1 MLDHHKQ
8 RLLQTRIADLIDA
21 GGASRNRL
29 LQRRVGPLFAD
40 FSRSLMDAPA
50 LAALLAQAEQ
60 AAVPA
65 AISAMFAGERINI
78 SEDRAV
84 LHTLLRAPQDA
95 APAALRQEAELVF
108 QARERMR
115 ECVVRLRASGF
126 ADGRRVRHVINVG
139 IGGSD
144 LGPRLLLDALPAD
157 VDSPEVHFL
166 SGVDGHALDRL
177 MARLDPACTLVVMV
191 SKSFSTRETLLHGA
205 ALRDWLVAGLDETR
219 AAERVFAV
227 TSRPDAAIAFGVSE
241 LQVLSIWDWVG
252 GRYSLWSSVSFA
264 VALRLGMARFEAL
277 LDGAASMD
285 EHFRLAPLAE
295 NLPVLAALMG
305 YWHRNVMGYSSLCVV
320 PYDPRLREFP
330 NYLQQLEM
338 ESNGK
343 SVKIDGTPVTGAT
356 VPVVWGG
363 VGTDV
368 QHAFFQALHQGTEVA
383 PVDFIGV
390 INPDHAQHTHH
401 NALLANMLAQSAA
414 LADGTPG
421 HTADPHRHH
430 PGNRPSTVYLLDSLS
445 PKSLGALIALYEHK
459 VFVQSRLWGVN
470 AFDQWGVELGKK
482 LANSLEQAMARG
494 QVPEAADAVTRGL
507 LAQIAARR
515 QRRGG

>member
-1 MLDHHKQ
+1 MLEHHKQ
-8 RLLQTRIADLIDA
+8 RLSRTRIADLVA
-21 GGASRNRL
+21 TGGEERNRL
-29 LQRRVGPLFAD
+29 LQCRVGPLYAD
-40 FSRSLMDAPA
+40 FSRSLMDGPA
-50 LAALLAQAEQ
+50 LASLLTLAEQ

-65 AISAMFAGERINI
+65 AVAAMFAGERINAT
-78 SEDRAV
+78 EDRAV
-84 LHTLLRAPQDA
+84 LHTLLRAPPA
-95 APAALRQEAELVF
+95 SAPASLSQEAEWVF

-115 ECVVRLRASGF
+115 ECVARLRGRGF

-144 LGPRLLLDALPAD
+144 LGPRLLLDALPAE

-191 SKSFSTRETLLHGA
+191 SKSFSTRETLLHGGL
-205 ALRDWLVAGLDETR
+205 LRQWLEAGLDKDR
-219 AAERVFAV
+219 ARERLFAV
-227 TSRPDAAIAFGVSE
+227 TSRPDAAVAFGVSE
-241 LQVLSIWDWVG
+241 MQVLSIWDWVG
-252 GRYSLWSSVSFA
+252 GRYSLWSAVSFA
-264 VALRLGMARFEAL
+264 VALRLGISRFDAF

-285 EHFRLAPLAE
+285 EHFRAAPMAQ

-305 YWHRNVMGYSSLCVV
+305 YWHRNLLGYSSLCVV

-343 SVKIDGTPVTGAT
+343 SVQLDGSSVAGAT

-368 QHAFFQALHQGTEVA
+368 QHAFFQALHQGTEVV
-383 PVDFIGV
+383 PVDFVGV
-390 INPDHAQHTHH
+390 INPDHGHDAHH

-414 LADGTPG
+414 LADGTPELG
-421 HTADPHRHH
+421 ADPHRHH
-430 PGNRPSTVYLLDSLS
+430 PGNRPSAVYLLDSLS
-445 PKSLGALIALYEHK
+445 PQSLGALIALYEHK

-494 QVPEAADAVTRGL
+494 QVPDAADPVTRRL
-507 LAQIAARR
+507 IAEIAARR
-515 QRRGG
+515 RR